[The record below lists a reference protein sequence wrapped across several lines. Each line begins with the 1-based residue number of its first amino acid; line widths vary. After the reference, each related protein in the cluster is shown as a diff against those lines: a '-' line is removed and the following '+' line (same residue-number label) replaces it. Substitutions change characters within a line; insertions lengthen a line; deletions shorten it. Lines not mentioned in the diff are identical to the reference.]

1 MMSESAIQASEL
13 RKCFGK
19 TVAVDALDLTVP
31 TGAVF
36 GLLGPNGAGKT
47 TFIRMVMGHL
57 HRTAGDLKTLDT
69 EPCKAGEAIRRRIAY
84 VSENMNLPGHMT
96 PEKAAAFCASIYA
109 QWDHALADK
118 LLGDADLR
126 KKGPFKTL
134 SKGQKRKICILL
146 AICQNADLLVMDE
159 PAAGLD
165 VVSRREFLDQILDVA
180 CQPGRT
186 VLISSHL
193 LSDLERIVDR
203 LAIVH
208 QGRALITGDLEDL
221 KAGIRK
227 LHLPAALSRD
237 QLEAVFE
244 LARFDHPGPNETLA
258 TVTNF
263 TPERMSRLA
272 ARHIETQDADIVA
285 LNLEDIFVELVGRQ
299 PAHTHINQESV
310 Q

>member
-1 MMSESAIQASEL
+1 MSESAIQAREL
-13 RKCFGK
+13 RKCFDR
-19 TVAVDALDLTVP
+19 TVAVDGLDLTVP

-36 GLLGPNGAGKT
+36 GLLGVNGAGKT

-57 HRTAGDLKTLDT
+57 HRTAGDLTVLGT
-69 EPCKAGEAIRRRIAY
+69 EPPGFSETTRQRIAY

-96 PEKAAAFCASIYA
+96 PEKAVAFCDSIYA
-109 QWDHALADK
+109 QWDNALADK
-118 LLGDADLR
+118 LLDDFDLR

-180 CQPGRT
+180 CKPGRT

-193 LSDLERIVDR
+193 LSDLERVVDR
-203 LAIVH
+203 LAIIH
-208 QGRALITGDLEDL
+208 QGRVRITGNLEDL

-227 LHLPAALSRD
+227 IHLPAALSRE
-237 QLEAVFE
+237 QIQEVFD
-244 LARFDHPGPNETLA
+244 LARLEHPVPGETLV

-263 TPERMSRLA
+263 TQERMSQFTTQHR
-272 ARHIETQDADIVA
+272 ETQDADIIA
-285 LNLEDIFVELVGRQ
+285 LNLEDIFVELVGRPSEQ
-299 PAHTHINQESV
+299 TNLCQETL